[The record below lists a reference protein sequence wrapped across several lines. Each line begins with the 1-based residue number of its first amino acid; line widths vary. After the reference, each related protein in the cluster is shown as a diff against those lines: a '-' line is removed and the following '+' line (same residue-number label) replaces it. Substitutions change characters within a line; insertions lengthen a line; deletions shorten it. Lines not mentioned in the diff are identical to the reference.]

1 MTTNTVAIL
10 VAITLSG
17 GVPAGRHHA
26 STFQDKKTDQTA
38 APGVAGRW
46 TMSVNGGPH
55 GDATM
60 GLALE
65 QKGKQVSG
73 TFATPH
79 GDDLQVQGEFAE
91 GTLTIATPGGGD
103 SKITMTAKYPSAAMP
118 SGVGRGRLAR
128 TKPNA
133 PSSANAAPASRRTP
147 LQWPFCQMSENEVVS
162 AYAFASR
169 LLKVVPRSCSR

>member
-1 MTTNTVAIL
+1 MTRRTLAIVVVTAALLVLAAIAIRGQGGGALGGLVPENARTLRRTLMTTNTVAL
-10 VAITLSG
+10 VVAIALSG
-17 GVPAGRHHA
+17 SVPAGGHHA
-26 STFQDKKTDQTA
+26 HAFQDKKTDQKA

-46 TMSVNGGPH
+46 TMSVKGGPH

-91 GTLTIATPGGGD
+91 GT
-103 SKITMTAKYPSAAMP
+103 
-118 SGVGRGRLAR
+118 
-128 TKPNA
+128 
-133 PSSANAAPASRRTP
+133 
-147 LQWPFCQMSENEVVS
+147 
-162 AYAFASR
+162 
-169 LLKVVPRSCSR
+169 